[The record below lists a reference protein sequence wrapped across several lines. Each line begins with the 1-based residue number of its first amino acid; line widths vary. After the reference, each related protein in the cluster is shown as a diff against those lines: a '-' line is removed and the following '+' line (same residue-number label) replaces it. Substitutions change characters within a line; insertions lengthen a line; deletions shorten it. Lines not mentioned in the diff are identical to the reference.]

1 MSNKKKKKKDFS
13 DLRLL
18 LEKDGINFGYKE
30 KGFYN
35 KGSEALAQVAYRGGR
50 CPIPGDTQS

>member
-1 MSNKKKKKKDFS
+1 
-13 DLRLL
+13 